1 MGSIY
6 ALKYMYNCGLI
17 GALLVHRSWRRVG
30 IGTALLL
37 KALTWL
43 DLPYTYL
50 FVDPGN
56 TAAKG
61 LFGKAGFKQL
71 YRTLDKKL
79 QSAHVWGE
87 VEFEAEW
94 DELKSSVGFNERRGT
109 ARLGYYPVKLTEEV
123 FDELLK
129 SGKVLRCGRA
139 VAVIEESYEVWR
151 GGYTFVFNRYI
162 LGEAGNLKPI
172 IEVNP
177 FYLECDVD
185 SLRRLVGYLST
196 RGAVIIRTYES
207 DPVATKLGLKGWLG
221 AVIMEYSR
229 NI

>member
-1 MGSIY
+1 MERERIIVAETGDLEGIRRLFGEHLGEPYVYPADLELIDILLKTGKCEVFEARVYGRTVGSIY

-71 YRTLDKKL
+71 YRTLDKKTP
-79 QSAHVWGE
+79 
-87 VEFEAEW
+87 
-94 DELKSSVGFNERRGT
+94 VG
-109 ARLGYYPVKLTEEV
+109 ARLG
-123 FDELLK
+123 
-129 SGKVLRCGRA
+129 R
-139 VAVIEESYEVWR
+139 
-151 GGYTFVFNRYI
+151 
-162 LGEAGNLKPI
+162 
-172 IEVNP
+172 
-177 FYLECDVD
+177 
-185 SLRRLVGYLST
+185 
-196 RGAVIIRTYES
+196 
-207 DPVATKLGLKGWLG
+207 
-221 AVIMEYSR
+221 SR
-229 NI
+229 VRS